1 MFNKDLLSVQNKSS
15 QHHRTKLRYVK
26 GKWAEYYMKKG
37 NKVQNNNRMIL
48 PEKATK
54 RPQKKVL
61 QHIPNMFVAEH
72 VIEQSNKQEWRK
84 LNKGLSQRAPGL
96 PK

>member
-26 GKWAEYYMKKG
+26 GKWAEYNMKKG

-48 PEKATK
+48 QRKPPKEVHHKK
-54 RPQKKVL
+54 R
-61 QHIPNMFVAEH
+61 
-72 VIEQSNKQEWRK
+72 
-84 LNKGLSQRAPGL
+84 
-96 PK
+96 